1 MPTIRGVERS
11 IRKIEHFEVHF
22 IYEHGRDVRGDK
34 RDLPSY
40 RYDRA
45 APDRWTIAEWRSKR
59 FRQSYP
65 SYAVTVFDGAGE
77 AAHGRMT
84 LAKLRATYD

>member
-11 IRKIEHFEVHF
+11 IRKVEHFDVHF
-22 IYEHGRDVRGDK
+22 TYEHGRDVRGDK

-40 RYDRA
+40 RYDRG
-45 APDRWTIAEWRSKR
+45 APDKWTIAEWRSKR

-65 SYAVTVFDGAGE
+65 SYGVTVLDGAGE
-77 AAHGRMT
+77 PAHGRRT
-84 LAKLRATYD
+84 LANLRASYD